1 MMNAM
6 NTDMLEAARLTRA
19 GQLHQA
25 TALIQRSLRG
35 LPGTEPHAPHASA
48 SRPATAQSEGF
59 VIEGEVRV
67 VDIESTAS
75 DITDTAE
82 ASAAPRRAFTS
93 GASQPPAAPVQDGSA
108 SWSPESTREFQKLWR
123 GLRGKLPRP
132 LQKRAPAALPE
143 GAQFIAGAFS
153 NQAGTRNYKLYVPSG
168 YHGQALPLVVMLHGC
183 TQDPDDFAA
192 GTRMNELAEKQCFLV
207 AYPAQ
212 TQAANSSRCWNW
224 FKAGDQQRD
233 LGEPSIIAGLTRQVG
248 DTYAVDPRRIFVAGL
263 SAGAAM
269 ALTVAITHPDLYAAV
284 GIHSGLPH
292 AVACDLPSA
301 LAQMSQAGASALGA
315 RPGKSGAGAPSVPA
329 IVFHGDRDT
338 TVHPGNGDQVIAQ
351 CARPASRQ
359 PSPGAA
365 GSAVTVESGQV
376 PGGHAYT
383 RTLYSE
389 ASGHCVAEHWLI
401 HGAAHAWAGGSLT
414 GSYTDPKGPDAA
426 QQMMRFFLEH
436 PLPEVASASV

>member
-19 GQLHQA
+19 GHLHEA

-35 LPGTEPHAPHASA
+35 LPGTEPQTPRASA
-48 SRPATAQSEGF
+48 PTPQSDGL

-67 VDIESTAS
+67 VDMESAAGNA
-75 DITDTAE
+75 TDTAQARTE
-82 ASAAPRRAFTS
+82 PRSPFTS
-93 GASQPPAAPVQDGSA
+93 GPSKARAATDQEGA
-108 SWSPESTREFQKLWR
+108 AAWSPDSSREFQKLWR
-123 GLRGKLPRP
+123 ELRGKLPRP
-132 LQKRAPAALPE
+132 LQKRAPEPLPE
-143 GAQFIAGAFS
+143 GAQFITGSYS
-153 NQAGTRNYKLYVPSG
+153 NQAGTRSYKLYVPSG

-192 GTRMNELAEKQCFLV
+192 GTRMNELAEKQGFLV

-212 TQAANSSRCWNW
+212 TQAANSSKCWNW
-224 FKAGDQQRD
+224 FRAGDQQRN

-248 DTYAVDPRRIFVAGL
+248 NTYAVDPRRIFVAGL

-269 ALTVAITHPDLYAAV
+269 ALTVAMTHPDLFAAV

-301 LAQMSQAGASALGA
+301 LAQMSQGGATALAARSGKPDAGAL
-315 RPGKSGAGAPSVPA
+315 PVPA

-359 PSPGAA
+359 STPGAA
-365 GSAVTVESGQV
+365 GSAIKVESGQV
-376 PGGHAYT
+376 SGGHAYT

-389 ASGHCVAEHWLI
+389 ASGDCVAEHWLI
-401 HGAAHAWAGGSLT
+401 HGAAHAWAGGSLK

-426 QQMMRFFLEH
+426 QQMLRFFLEH
-436 PLPEVASASV
+436 PRPEVASASV